1 MNRSTVLAVAAGT
14 AFVGYCIYFDRKRRS
29 HPDYRR
35 RVMERRKA
43 NQGKSVS
50 TGGSV
55 FPDLRNV
62 EAVQRFFLEEV
73 QKGEDLLGQ
82 GNYDEGVEHLTN
94 AVAVCGQPQQL
105 LSVLQQTLPAP
116 VFAMLLE
123 RLPTIKQRLQSSPS
137 AAKITEVPSAST
149 PSPTAAPEKKGDE
162 PAAAAASSPA
172 PSATIMDVDDLE

>member
-1 MNRSTVLAVAAGT
+1 
-14 AFVGYCIYFDRKRRS
+14 
-29 HPDYRR
+29 
-35 RVMERRKA
+35 MERRKA
-43 NQGKSVS
+43 SKGKASK

-116 VFAMLLE
+116 VFQMLLE
-123 RLPTIKQRLQSSPS
+123 RLPTIKQRLQSSPT
-137 AAKITEVPSAST
+137 AKITEVPPAQEKKKDPT
-149 PSPTAAPEKKGDE
+149 PS
-162 PAAAAASSPA
+162 
-172 PSATIMDVDDLE
+172 SAVIMDVDD

>member
-137 AAKITEVPSAST
+137 ASKITEVPST
-149 PSPTAAPEKKGDE
+149 PSPTAATEKKSGE

-172 PSATIMDVDDLE
+172 PTATIMDVDDLE